1 MNRKLLLLIF
11 FIIPSIGFISDEPV
25 ITTDD
30 LSLLTGKKWTGK
42 LTYLDYSSKDLV
54 SIPAEV
60 TVLNT
65 EDSDA
70 FIFINEYPDEPK
82 ANNTDTVRIEEN
94 GKKFGNETVT
104 ERITET
110 GGILKIITSEDGMDN
125 DKPAVIR
132 HTYIISRTGYTIIK
146 DVRYEGESNFINR
159 NTYLFERAD

>member
-1 MNRKLLLLIF
+1 MNRKLLLTL
-11 FIIPSIGFISDEPV
+11 FIIIPLIGFLSDEPV

-30 LSLLTGKKWTGK
+30 LNILTGKKWTGK
-42 LTYLDYSSKDLV
+42 LTYLDYSSKELV

-70 FIFINEYPDEPK
+70 YIFINEYPDEPK

-104 ERITET
+104 ERISETE
-110 GGILKIITSEDGMDN
+110 GILKIITSEDGMDN
-125 DKPAVIR
+125 DKPANIR
-132 HTYIISRTGYTIIK
+132 HTYIISRNGYTVIK
-146 DVRYEGESNFINR
+146 DVRYADESNFINR